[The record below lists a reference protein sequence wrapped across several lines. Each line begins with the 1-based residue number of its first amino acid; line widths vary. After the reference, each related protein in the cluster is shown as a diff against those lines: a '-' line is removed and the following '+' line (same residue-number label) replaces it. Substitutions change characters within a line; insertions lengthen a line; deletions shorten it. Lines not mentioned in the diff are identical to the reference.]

1 MPSPPSGY
9 RLPDKKRGNNQEG
22 VHLNPVSTGSGVIPP
37 EMVFRCYIGPLQPC
51 VLYTVKEMQF
61 PYVQSPSQKEVTGE
75 NAFASTWVSPV
86 LYHNHKIKARIEDD
100 VAISIASSTWSG

>member
-61 PYVQSPSQKEVTGE
+61 PYVQSPSQKEVTGILLFYILKRIRE
-75 NAFASTWVSPV
+75 KMP
-86 LYHNHKIKARIEDD
+86 LPLPDYHRYYIIKI
-100 VAISIASSTWSG
+100 

>member
-1 MPSPPSGY
+1 
-9 RLPDKKRGNNQEG
+9 
-22 VHLNPVSTGSGVIPP
+22 
-37 EMVFRCYIGPLQPC
+37 
-51 VLYTVKEMQF
+51 MQF